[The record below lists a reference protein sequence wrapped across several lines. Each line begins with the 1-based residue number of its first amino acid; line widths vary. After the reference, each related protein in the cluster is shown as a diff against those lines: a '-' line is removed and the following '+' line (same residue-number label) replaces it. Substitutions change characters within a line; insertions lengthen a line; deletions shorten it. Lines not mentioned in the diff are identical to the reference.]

1 MQIVTDSGTDTG
13 LTPEQAGELKV
24 HINPL
29 VVTLGGITYHEGVD
43 LEPEAFYPM
52 LEAAEDELPTT
63 SQPAVGTLV
72 ELYREL
78 ARTDPEI
85 LSIHISS
92 GLSGTYNAALSAA
105 EQVPEA
111 KVTVVDTKTLSA
123 AAGWQVLHAA
133 RAAAAGWS
141 RDHILEML
149 DTLSRSCESL
159 YTLKEL
165 RYLIHGGRISH
176 MKGVLASMLN
186 IKPIIGVDT
195 RSGIYVQRGQAR
207 SFKNALRSLV
217 DEMEDLVGR
226 TGQLRV
232 QVLHAF
238 NPQGADELQQLISDR
253 FECRWLPNR
262 HISLVLGAH
271 TGPSMV
277 GAAFAP
283 EAVMASFGLDSG

>member
-13 LTPEQAGELKV
+13 LTAAEAKKLNV

-29 VVTLGGITYHEGVD
+29 IVSLGGESFKEGID
-43 LEPEAFYPM
+43 LDVQAFYR
-52 LEAAEDELPTT
+52 LLAEAEDELPTT
-63 SQPAVGTLV
+63 SQPSIGSFV

-78 ARTDPEI
+78 ARTDPDI

-92 GLSGTYNAALSAA
+92 GLSGTYNAALSAV

-111 KVTVVDTKTLSA
+111 NVTVVDTKTLSA
-123 AAGWQVLHAA
+123 AAGWQVHYAA
-133 RAAAAGWS
+133 QAAAAGWS
-141 RDHILEML
+141 KDRILETL
-149 DTLSRSCESL
+149 RTLSRACESL

-176 MKGVLASMLN
+176 MKGLLASVLN

-195 RSGIYVQRGQAR
+195 ESGIYVQRGQAR
-207 SFKNALRSLV
+207 SFKNALKGLV
-217 DEMEDLVGR
+217 NQMESISG
-226 TGQLRV
+226 GAEKLRV
-232 QVLHAF
+232 QVLHAS
-238 NPQGADELQQLISDR
+238 NPEGAQELAAMISSR
-253 FECRWLPNR
+253 FETDWLPGGQ
-262 HISLVLGAH
+262 ISLVLGAH

-283 EAVMASFGLDSG
+283 QAVFTDFGLE